1 VKEKNRETLLRALG
15 QLPRHTPPDQVWEAV
30 QFQLDERDAEQP
42 LRQAIRNLPD
52 HEPPASLWENI
63 QEAVNEENTELPLQR
78 AIAELPSYDPP
89 SFVWEAIEAELGES
103 SKQVAIESSIKV
115 IPLWRRPAVAAGLTA
130 LICAMAWLFF
140 APNDGEKVSMAYST
154 IEINTD
160 FDDKEELR
168 DEEAFELV
176 MNEFNHQLAM
186 LNDPYL
192 EELKKELDDLDL
204 AKRQLEK
211 VIGAYGDDEEL
222 IQQITRIEHD
232 RSAVLKE
239 MVNKI

>member
-1 VKEKNRETLLRALG
+1 MKEKNRETLLRALG
-15 QLPRHTPPDQVWEAV
+15 QLPDHTPPDQVWEMV
-30 QFQLDERDAEQP
+30 QFKLDEREAEQP

-63 QEAVNEENTELPLQR
+63 QEAVNEENTEAPLHK
-78 AIAELPSYDPP
+78 AISELPAYDPP
-89 SFVWEAIEAELGES
+89 NFVWEAIEAELEES
-103 SKQVAIESSIKV
+103 PKQVGAERSIKV
-115 IPLWRRPAVAAGLTA
+115 IPLWRRPAIAAGFTA

-140 APNDGEKVSMAYST
+140 APSDAEKISIAYST
-154 IEINTD
+154 VEMSTD
-160 FDDKEELR
+160 FDDKEERR

-186 LNDPYL
+186 GNDPYL
-192 EELKKELDDLDL
+192 EELKGELDDLDL
-204 AKRQLEK
+204 AKKQLEK

-222 IQQITRIEHD
+222 VQQITRIEHE

-239 MVNKI
+239 MVDKI